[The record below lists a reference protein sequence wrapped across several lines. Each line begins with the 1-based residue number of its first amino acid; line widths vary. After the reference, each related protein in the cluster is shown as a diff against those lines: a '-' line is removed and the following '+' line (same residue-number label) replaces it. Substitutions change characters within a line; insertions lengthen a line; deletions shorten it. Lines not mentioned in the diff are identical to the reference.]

1 MEFKRKVYDKLIK
14 WKKRSGGR
22 TSILIEGAR
31 RVGKS
36 TVAESFARNE
46 YKSYIIIDF
55 ANASKRILDAF
66 EYLYDIDLF
75 YQNLLINFPVRM
87 YPRKSLIIFDEVQ
100 RFPKARESTK
110 YLVKDGRYDIIS
122 TGSLISIKE
131 NVENIVIPSEEEKIR
146 MYPMD
151 FEEFIWAEGAE
162 NLWNHIIDCYQKRIA
177 PDRAVHE
184 MAMRILREYMLVGGM
199 PQAVNAFFSNHRDFN
214 AADIEKRNIL
224 NLYLDDIRKTAKKYS
239 SKVSA
244 VFEHIPA
251 ALSKH
256 EKRIVL
262 SEIDDNGRFSKYDE
276 PLFWLEDSMICN
288 LCYLCNDPSVG
299 FALNIDESR
308 VKAYLCDTGLLV
320 SLAFS
325 ENELSDNTLYNAI
338 MNGKLSLNEG
348 MLYENVI
355 AQMITAKGRKLY
367 YYTHYSTEK
376 KRNDIEKYEDDRR

>member
-1 MEFKRKVYDKLIK
+1 MEFKRKVYDKLLK

-22 TSILIEGAR
+22 TSVLIEGAR

-55 ANASKRILDAF
+55 VNASKRILDAF

-151 FEEFIWAEGAE
+151 FEEFIWAEGTE
-162 NLWNHIIDCYQKRIA
+162 NLWNHIIDCYQKRTA

-184 MAMRILREYMLVGGM
+184 MAMRIFREYMLSFICDCHHHVRVVARRRADNNALGVRLK
-199 PQAVNAFFSNHRDFN
+199 QAFKCIEDRKITFLCEVLRENGVTVVNAYDLTEFFCGFGIFFCVYMPHAGYCYF
-214 AADIEKRNIL
+214 
-224 NLYLDDIRKTAKKYS
+224 
-239 SKVSA
+239 
-244 VFEHIPA
+244 HQ
-251 ALSKH
+251 
-256 EKRIVL
+256 
-262 SEIDDNGRFSKYDE
+262 SKYTGFPVLDE
-276 PLFWLEDSMICN
+276 
-288 LCYLCNDPSVG
+288 V
-299 FALNIDESR
+299 
-308 VKAYLCDTGLLV
+308 
-320 SLAFS
+320 
-325 ENELSDNTLYNAI
+325 
-338 MNGKLSLNEG
+338 
-348 MLYENVI
+348 
-355 AQMITAKGRKLY
+355 
-367 YYTHYSTEK
+367 
-376 KRNDIEKYEDDRR
+376 